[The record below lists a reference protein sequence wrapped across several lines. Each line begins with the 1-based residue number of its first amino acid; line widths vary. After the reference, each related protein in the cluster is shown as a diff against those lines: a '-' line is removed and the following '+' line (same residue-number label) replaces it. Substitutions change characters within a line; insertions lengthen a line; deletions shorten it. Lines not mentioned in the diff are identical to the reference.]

1 MYYDRRLLQSEVD
14 VLKERLRVTDQ
25 TYQTRL
31 DEVERRVR
39 EKFQELL
46 MHGNAKEAID
56 RLSAKLIA
64 KGV

>member
-1 MYYDRRLLQSEVD
+1 LLQSEVD

-46 MHGNAKEAID
+46 MHGNSKEAID